1 MTGAR
6 ILAVDDEHQT
16 CEALA
21 EMLTMWGHRVE
32 TAVDGTDALKKAV
45 EFRPDVVLSD
55 LAMPQTDGLWL
66 LKALRE
72 DLPECPVV
80 FLTGRATI
88 NAAVEAIREGA
99 YDFIEKPLDPARLK
113 VCIDRALEKKET
125 LREVQTLRRRLKQLG
140 SSEFI
145 GGSAPMRRVF
155 ELIEKVAPAKASVAI
170 TGESG
175 TGKEMVARAVHNLS
189 PRREKPFIAVNCA
202 SIPATL
208 MESEIFGH
216 ERGAFTG
223 ADQRR
228 PGVFELAHGG
238 TLFLDEVGEIPIE
251 LQAKLL
257 RVLEEG
263 RLRRLG
269 GKVEIEVDVRVLCA
283 TNRDLKQEIKNTRFR
298 EDLYFRLNV
307 FQILLPPL
315 RDRREDIPL
324 LVQHFVEKFNND
336 SGKRVSGVH
345 PDALEVLKNYDWPG
359 NIRELRNAVERAVIL
374 CDAELIT
381 GEHLPPDMAGKGPEK
396 QSFRLPFGLPLDTVE
411 KEYILGSLQRNGG
424 NKARTAEILG
434 VSEKTLYN
442 KLNRYAAEAR
452 AQRAGAGV
460 PTPNEAAG
468 VEAKV
473 GAGLGG
479 NLSVR

>member
-1 MTGAR
+1 MNGAR
-6 ILAVDDEHQT
+6 ILAVDDEQAT

-21 EMLTMWGHRVE
+21 EMLGLWGHKVE
-32 TAVDGTDALKKAV
+32 TANDGNEAVRKAI
-45 EFRPDVVLSD
+45 EFHPDVVLSD
-55 LAMPQTDGLWL
+55 LAMPETDGLWL
-66 LKALRE
+66 LRTLRE
-72 DLPECPVV
+72 EMPDCPVI
-80 FLTGRATI
+80 FLTGRATVD
-88 NAAVEAIREGA
+88 AAVEAIREGA
-99 YDFIEKPLDPARLK
+99 YDFIEKPLDSARLK
-113 VCIDRALEKKET
+113 TCIDRALEKKET
-125 LREVQTLRRRLKQLG
+125 MREVQGLRRRLKQLG

-145 GGSAPMRRVF
+145 GQSAAMRRVF
-155 ELIEKVAPAKASVAI
+155 ELIQKVAPAKASVAI

-175 TGKEMVARAVHNLS
+175 TGKEMVARSVHNLS
-189 PRREKPFIAVNCA
+189 SRRDKPFIAVNCA

-283 TNRDLKQEIKNTRFR
+283 TNRDLRSEIKNGRFR
-298 EDLYFRLNV
+298 EDLFFRLNV
-307 FQILLPPL
+307 FQIGLPPL
-315 RDRREDIPL
+315 RERREDVPL
-324 LVQHFVEKFNND
+324 LVQYFVEKFNSD
-336 SGKRVSGVH
+336 SGKRVAGVH
-345 PDALEVLKNYDWPG
+345 PDALELLKNHDWPG
-359 NIRELRNAVERAVIL
+359 NIRELRNSVERAVIL
-374 CDAELIT
+374 CDGELIT
-381 GEHLPPDMAGKGPEK
+381 REHLPPDMAARGPER
-396 QSFRLPFGLPLDTVE
+396 QSFRLPFGLTLDTVE

-452 AQRAGAGV
+452 AAQATGPQTPGEPPVKAAHPSA
-460 PTPNEAAG
+460 PTP
-468 VEAKV
+468 
-473 GAGLGG
+473 G
-479 NLSVR
+479 NVIAH